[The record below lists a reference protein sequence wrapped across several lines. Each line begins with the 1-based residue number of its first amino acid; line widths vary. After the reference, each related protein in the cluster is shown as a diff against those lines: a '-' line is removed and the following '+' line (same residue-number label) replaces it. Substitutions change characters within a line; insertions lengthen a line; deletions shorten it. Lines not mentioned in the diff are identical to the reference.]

1 MNEGAQLITV
11 SFNIPNDI
19 LESIASIVCKPSK
32 RMYLRKYGNVLFLK
46 LLIIFHFLQSRSIR
60 ELYRKIK
67 AKQVIFDE
75 KLPSIQTISY
85 RMKKIDKEK
94 LSGLVK
100 KLIGS
105 IVAIESTRLKKNEKL
120 HLVIDIRREEL
131 IAFAISDQRD
141 VRVAEKLI
149 EGIRGKVIADRGYAE
164 AEFVRKTEGYIRPR
178 GKAGKEFTKRP
189 LIGSIYMH
197 RWKIEE
203 FIQRLKMKINFE
215 RKKWEDVKVW
225 IEWMLIGRMLVYL
238 VNRIK
243 QEPRTLEILLN

>member
-1 MNEGAQLITV
+1 MNEEIQLNTV
-11 SFNIPNDI
+11 SFSILNDI

-32 RMYLRKYGNVLFLK
+32 RMYLRKYGDVVFLK
-46 LLIIFHFLQSRSIR
+46 LLIIFHFLQSHSIR
-60 ELYRKIK
+60 ELHRKIK

-141 VRVAEKLI
+141 V
-149 EGIRGKVIADRGYAE
+149 
-164 AEFVRKTEGYIRPR
+164 
-178 GKAGKEFTKRP
+178 
-189 LIGSIYMH
+189 
-197 RWKIEE
+197 
-203 FIQRLKMKINFE
+203 
-215 RKKWEDVKVW
+215 
-225 IEWMLIGRMLVYL
+225 
-238 VNRIK
+238 
-243 QEPRTLEILLN
+243 

>member
-1 MNEGAQLITV
+1 
-11 SFNIPNDI
+11 
-19 LESIASIVCKPSK
+19 
-32 RMYLRKYGNVLFLK
+32 KYGDVLFLK

-141 VRVAEKLI
+141 VQVAEK
-149 EGIRGKVIADRGYAE
+149 
-164 AEFVRKTEGYIRPR
+164 
-178 GKAGKEFTKRP
+178 
-189 LIGSIYMH
+189 
-197 RWKIEE
+197 
-203 FIQRLKMKINFE
+203 
-215 RKKWEDVKVW
+215 
-225 IEWMLIGRMLVYL
+225 
-238 VNRIK
+238 
-243 QEPRTLEILLN
+243 